1 MAAIIYFLFIGSRE
15 IKFVT
20 IKNRFPLFH
29 KSDPAGYENRKIE
42 FVRPNHVCKKFRNSI
57 VPFFSVIVYE
67 ISEKEFRK

>member
-42 FVRPNHVCKKFRNSI
+42 FVRPYSKNNFYKQLI
-57 VPFFSVIVYE
+57 DQQ
-67 ISEKEFRK
+67 